1 MNQVQWR
8 FAILLILACAVT
20 NPALQ
25 ETSHPRIADAADG
38 PAWSE
43 LMACMAKM
51 HVTMASVERSG
62 NADSDFAKLMLPHHQ
77 AAIDMA
83 KTELL
88 YGKDSQMRRLA
99 QEIVTDQQSEME
111 LMQLWTKQHGAS
123 AEKKELAPDG
133 VASKEH

>member
-43 LMACMAKM
+43 LMATMEKM
-51 HVTMASVERSG
+51 HVAMASAEPSG
-62 NADSDFAKLMLPHHQ
+62 NADTVFA
-77 AAIDMA
+77 
-83 KTELL
+83 
-88 YGKDSQMRRLA
+88 
-99 QEIVTDQQSEME
+99 
-111 LMQLWTKQHGAS
+111 
-123 AEKKELAPDG
+123 
-133 VASKEH
+133 

>member
-1 MNQVQWR
+1 
-8 FAILLILACAVT
+8 
-20 NPALQ
+20 
-25 ETSHPRIADAADG
+25 
-38 PAWSE
+38 
-43 LMACMAKM
+43 
-51 HVTMASVERSG
+51 
-62 NADSDFAKLMLPHHQ
+62 MLPHHK

-88 YGKDSQMRRLA
+88 YGKDSQMLRLA